1 MNISLSSPRAFI
13 EGSLRARRIV
23 ILLIVFAFIPL
34 TGGTRFLAMAQD
46 LPAEKPDATLAPQPQ
61 PDATVNPDSPGNG
74 QQNLCADDAAPCV
87 AQNSSA
93 DPQTQSE
100 SASAPSQS
108 NGKDRFVH
116 DFVGDFFHDEYRIWT
131 GPFRKSNY
139 DTHTMRKYGI
149 PFIVISAALIATDR
163 PTSHW
168 FENSTGQVIWSGR
181 VSQIGAP
188 YTVAGISGATYLI
201 GRVTHN
207 DHARETGFL
216 ALEAVADSQFIT
228 LVFKEITQRQ
238 RPAVPGARHGGFWQG
253 GSSFPSGHA
262 AGAFAVAAVF
272 SYEYRDHIAI
282 PITAY
287 SLATIVGVS
296 RLGAQ
301 QHWLSDIFVGGA
313 VGFLAGRYVYKQ
325 HHDPSL
331 PGSITS
337 KLRPQFAAREHGLG
351 LYWDF

>member
-1 MNISLSSPRAFI
+1 
-13 EGSLRARRIV
+13 
-23 ILLIVFAFIPL
+23 
-34 TGGTRFLAMAQD
+34 MAQD
-46 LPAEKPDATLAPQPQ
+46 LPAEQPDLTLAPPSQAGTSER
-61 PDATVNPDSPGNG
+61 PDIQGSGE
-74 QQNLCADDAAPCV
+74 QNSCTDAAAPCIS
-87 AQNSSA
+87 QNSSTNPQTA
-93 DPQTQSE
+93 SGDPQTPSD
-100 SASAPSQS
+100 SAPPSRS
-108 NGKDRFVH
+108 ISDGKDHFVH

-131 GPFRKSNY
+131 GPFRGSSY
-139 DTHTMRKYGI
+139 SSHVMMKYGI
-149 PFIVISAALIATDR
+149 PFIVISGALIATDR
-163 PTSHW
+163 QTSHW
-168 FENSTGQVIWSGR
+168 FENTKGQVIWSGR

-201 GRVTHN
+201 GRATHN

-228 LVFKEITQRQ
+228 LVLKEITQRQ
-238 RPAVPGARHGGFWQG
+238 RPLQGTQHGGFWQG
-253 GSSFPSGHA
+253 GASFPSGHA
-262 AGAFAVAAVF
+262 SGAFAVAAVF
-272 SYEYRDHIAI
+272 AYEYRDHIAV

-287 SLATIVGVS
+287 TLASIVGVS

-301 QHWLSDIFVGGA
+301 QHWLSDIFVGSA

-331 PGSITS
+331 PGSVTS